1 MQSQTWISRLALF
14 AGVSLLCSSPSLR
27 AQDSEDDL
35 FSYAGG
41 GEVEEVQRLLDQGV
55 SPNAA
60 DEDGETALMFA
71 VGSAV
76 PEVVGV
82 LLEAGAD
89 PNSKNSDGLTAL
101 MAAAI
106 GDGEMDDED
115 MRPDYLKIATL
126 IVEAGAQVD
135 ARDNDGK
142 SALDHARWYRLVE
155 MAELLEEAAD

>member
-1 MQSQTWISRLALF
+1 MKCQTWISRLALL
-14 AGVSLLCSSPSLR
+14 AGVSLLCSSLSLR

-60 DEDGETALMFA
+60 DEDGETALMFG

-76 PEVVGV
+76 PEVVKV
-82 LLEAGAD
+82 LLEAGA
-89 PNSKNSDGLTAL
+89 
-101 MAAAI
+101 
-106 GDGEMDDED
+106 E
-115 MRPDYLKIATL
+115 
-126 IVEAGAQVD
+126 VD

-142 SALDHARWYRLVE
+142 SALDHAKWYRLVE